1 MCIIKI
7 GIMKLSSSKKLNISL
22 TKMGI
27 FDYFDV
33 VEHIPYR
40 YEDFHKTPYRFFKN
54 KEKIVVHGKLLS
66 PFVRVSIQKSIIVVN
81 AKVEDDNHH
90 IFNINAFNRP
100 YLTKIFKAG
109 DEVVISGS
117 YDAIRKSLNVI
128 NIIKGIPSED
138 NLIKPI
144 YSLPVGIENHVFHH
158 LVERAF
164 TNIHDRMLNYVPF
177 KFLEKYKLLDKEQ
190 SLKLLH
196 FPKKMDDI
204 RIGNRYLK
212 YEECL
217 IFTLRNKYIRKQNEL
232 IQVPKTKIN
241 LNYLKIFIK
250 KMPYNLTDDQKN
262 ALVEIIQDMN
272 DEKLMYR
279 LLQGDVGSG
288 KTLVAALSMYSN
300 FLRNEQSVIMAPTDT
315 LARQHYETLLNLF
328 DGEDISIALLVGKMS
343 REERENIKSGL
354 ISGAIDIVV
363 GTHALFS
370 HDIEYKN
377 LGLVVIDEQHR
388 FGVNQRNMMLQKG
401 DRADLLLMSATP
413 IPRSLALTIYGDL
426 DVSTLRS
433 FPNKKRSVKTK
444 IVKSTDTIIKN
455 TIEEALYKNQNIFII
470 APLISE
476 GLSEKK
482 DAESLYYYFNK
493 IYPGLV
499 SLLHGKMPVD
509 EKMYALEKF
518 KNKETPII
526 IATSV
531 IEVGIDI
538 KDANTLIVYD
548 ANCFGLAS
556 LHQLRGRIGRHGQ
569 EATCLLID
577 DEDDEDHLQR
587 LKILEKSN
595 DGFLIASEDL
605 KLRGPGEM
613 FGLRQ
618 SGLPNFQFANI
629 VSDFRIFECARDDAN
644 EILKTPEKYS
654 FLLKHIAR
662 LTENQKDD
670 RD

>member
-1 MCIIKI
+1 MCIIEI
-7 GIMKLSSSKKLNISL
+7 GIMKLSSSKKLNLLL
-22 TKMGI
+22 TKMGV
-27 FDYFDV
+27 FNYFDV

-40 YEDFHKTPYRFFKN
+40 YEDLHKTPFHFFKN

-66 PFVRVSIQKSIIVVN
+66 PFVRVSAQKSIVVTN
-81 AKVEDDNHH
+81 AKVEDENHH

-109 DEVVISGS
+109 DEVVISAS

-144 YSLPVGIENHVFHH
+144 YSLHAGIENHVFHH

-164 TNIHDRMLNYVPF
+164 INVHDRILNYVPF
-177 KFLEKYKLLDKEQ
+177 KFLDKYKLLDKEQ

-232 IQVPKTKIN
+232 IQVPKNKIN
-241 LNYLKIFIK
+241 LNYLKIFIEK
-250 KMPYNLTDDQKN
+250 IPYILTDDQKT
-262 ALVEIIQDMN
+262 ALAEIIEDMN

-288 KTLVAALSMYSN
+288 KTLVAALSMYCN

-328 DGEDISIALLVGKMS
+328 EGEDISIVLLVGKMS

-354 ISGAIDIVV
+354 LSGAIDIAV

-370 HDIEYKN
+370 HDIEYNN

-388 FGVNQRNMMLQKG
+388 FGVNQRNTMLQKG

-426 DVSTLRS
+426 DVSTLHS
-433 FPNKKRSVKTK
+433 FPNKKRIVKTK
-444 IVKSTDTIIKN
+444 IIKSGDVTIRK
-455 TIEEALYKNQNIFII
+455 TIEEAMSKNQNIFII

-476 GLSEKK
+476 GINEKK

-499 SLLHGKMPVD
+499 SLLHGKMSVD

-518 KNKETPII
+518 KNKKTPILI
-526 IATSV
+526 STSV

-577 DEDDEDHLQR
+577 DTDDENHLQR

-644 EILKTPEKYS
+644 EILKAPEKYS